1 MTSLRNYLVFGKL
14 FFAVALFLNNSLTLA
29 DPTIS
34 GIMSNVRYVHK
45 TRLARANLY
54 LIGFSVRVDRCGDH
68 QKETDPE

>member
-14 FFAVALFLNNSLTLA
+14 FFAVAPFLNNSMEVVSPTL
-29 DPTIS
+29 S
-34 GIMSNVRYVHK
+34 EIMSNVRYVHK